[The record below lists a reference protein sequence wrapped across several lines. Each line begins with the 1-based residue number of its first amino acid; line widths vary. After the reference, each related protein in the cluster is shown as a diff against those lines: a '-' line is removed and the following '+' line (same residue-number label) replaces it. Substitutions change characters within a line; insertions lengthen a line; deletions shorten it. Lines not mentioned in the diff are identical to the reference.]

1 MSSHKFQINP
11 EQEDDKKDK
20 AEAKVR
26 AATPTL
32 VRQYR
37 NNDGSKVLESARKS
51 QEREALNHKAK
62 TVENTSYFGFS
73 QNELTPLPG
82 NLEALQLL
90 NKITKIQNFPL
101 PFRNIWKKAIL
112 SEASVAVFQDSF
124 WWIFCHLFEPK
135 QPLDMIFSRISHSFI
150 ALFFSIPTSHKDT
163 FFLHYP
169 NCLAQAL
176 YAGFCDAFP
185 DSYRVF
191 GDPFKST
198 LINTVYEWVSG
209 LRPPP
214 MLWESWQL
222 DELEPA
228 GFQNSEEARKSLIP
242 KTLSFD
248 IDAVLEED
256 GVSPSEK
263 SKARSPTQVCQS
275 FQSKRSHPAGSGPDF
290 HKVQFNI
297 LGHSPLVSHFMCA
310 KGLKQASLENVKRAV
325 GRTEI
330 ARLPEPSPTYQDLI
344 NECKRNSQLLSEQYR
359 VVLQMSAEES
369 QRIQKQKREVI
380 EKINQMQYELTKKHS
395 DFKTLS
401 EKIYDLVL
409 HSDYS

>member
-1 MSSHKFQINP
+1 MNP
-11 EQEDDKKDK
+11 EQDGEDGEKNK
-20 AEAKVR
+20 AEAKTR
-26 AATPTL
+26 AVTPTL

-37 NNDGSKVLESARKS
+37 NNDESKVLEAAKKS
-51 QEREALNHKAK
+51 QEREALNRKAK
-62 TVENTSYFGFS
+62 TVENTSYFGFI
-73 QNELTPLPG
+73 QNELTLLPG
-82 NLEALQLL
+82 NLESQPLL
-90 NKITKIQNFPL
+90 NKVTKIQNFPL
-101 PFRNIWKKAIL
+101 PFRNIWKRAVL

-135 QPLDMIFSRISHSFI
+135 QATDMIFSRISDSFI
-150 ALFFSIPTSHKDT
+150 ALFFSVPTAYKDT

-169 NCLAQAL
+169 NCLAQGL
-176 YAGFCDAFP
+176 YAAFCEAFP
-185 DSYRVF
+185 DSYKIF

-198 LINTVYEWVSG
+198 LTNTVYEWVSG
-209 LRPPP
+209 VRPPP
-214 MLWESWQL
+214 RLWENWQL

-248 IDAVLEED
+248 IDAVLQKD

-263 SKARSPTQVCQS
+263 SKAKSPTYVGQRLETQ
-275 FQSKRSHPAGSGPDF
+275 RSHPAGSGPDF
-290 HKVQFNI
+290 HTVHFNI
-297 LGHSPLVSHFMCA
+297 FGHSPLVSHFMRT
-310 KGLKQASLENVKRAV
+310 KGLQQTNLEKVKKV
-325 GRTEI
+325 VSRTEI
-330 ARLPEPSPTYQDLI
+330 AKLPEPRPTYQDLI
-344 NECKRNSQLLSEQYR
+344 NECKRNSQLLSQQYR
-359 VVLQMSAEES
+359 IVLEMSAEES

-380 EKINQMQYELTKKHS
+380 EKINQMENEIVRKHS